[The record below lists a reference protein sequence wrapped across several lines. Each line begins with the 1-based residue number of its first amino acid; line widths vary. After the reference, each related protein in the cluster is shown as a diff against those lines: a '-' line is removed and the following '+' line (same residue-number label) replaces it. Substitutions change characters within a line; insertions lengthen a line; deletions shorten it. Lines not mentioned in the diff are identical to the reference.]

1 MRPYGKHAMMKTYS
15 FIERK
20 CAVKKTSVLCAALFG
35 VLFLPACAGVPESA
49 ASASQPPA
57 SISQSGSAVA
67 FELNSAFF
75 DLLEGDNAFLKQTR
89 QGSCHAEITGRG
101 TARVLYFEPFLDVQ
115 MILPEEGS
123 LAAWREGYGEGSYLE
138 NPFVDDL
145 PVLELTVE
153 DEIDPLAPA
162 VFEQDSL
169 RQLFVT
175 DALITYPM
183 LCEGLGQTP
192 ELTHTEDVYYNAP
205 IPENWPLGNDLEHL
219 ITGGDWHA
227 DFSVDELRLT
237 VSFIQTDGEYV
248 AYRATLSEE

>member
-1 MRPYGKHAMMKTYS
+1 MKKR
-15 FIERK
+15 IL
-20 CAVKKTSVLCAALFG
+20 AAALFCA
-35 VLFLPACAGVPESA
+35 LFLSACAEVPESA
-49 ASASQPPA
+49 ASASQPPV
-57 SISQSGSAVA
+57 SISQSGSSAAA

-75 DLLEGDNAFLKQTR
+75 DLLEGDNACLKQTR
-89 QGSCHAEITGRG
+89 QGSCYAEVTGRG

-162 VFEQDSL
+162 VFEQESL

-175 DALITYPM
+175 DALITYPL

-205 IPENWPLGNDLEHL
+205 IPENWPLGNDLGHL
-219 ITGGDWHA
+219 ITGGDWRA

-237 VSFIQTDGEYV
+237 VNFIQTDGEYV
-248 AYRATLSEE
+248 AYRATLSEEE